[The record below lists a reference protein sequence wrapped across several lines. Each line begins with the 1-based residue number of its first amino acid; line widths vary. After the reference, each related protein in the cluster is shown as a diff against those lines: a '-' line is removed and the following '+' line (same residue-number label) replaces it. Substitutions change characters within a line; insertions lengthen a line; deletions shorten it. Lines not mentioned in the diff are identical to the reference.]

1 MAATNRT
8 RRPADLEMIGGKS
21 KRQRIWESIRR
32 QGNEFALLDIVR
44 AAHIETETVRT
55 YLTSL
60 INGGYVVQTTPP
72 RHSREKN
79 CYRLE
84 RDNGVEAPRLTK
96 SGKPVTQGLATEQ
109 MWRTLRMMG
118 DEFNG
123 TELAGLASTDSVAV
137 SSVAARDYLAHLERA
152 GYVAIV
158 SKGHGR
164 GAGGVQTRYRFNP
177 GRYTGPRPPMVQRT
191 KSIYDPNLGEVVWQE
206 GIPDDV
212 L

>member
-32 QGNEFALLDIVR
+32 QDNEFALLDIVR

-55 YLTSL
+55 YLTCL
-60 INGGYVVQTTPP
+60 VNGGVVVQTTVPCHP
-72 RHSREKN
+72 REPKR
-79 CYRLE
+79 YRLE

-96 SGKPVTQGLATEQ
+96 SGKPVIQGLATEQ

-118 DEFNG
+118 GDFNG
-123 TELAGLASTDSVAV
+123 TELAGFASTASVTV
-137 SSVAARDYLAHLERA
+137 SPVAARDYLNHLERA

-164 GAGGVQTRYRFNP
+164 GTGGVQTRYQFLP

-191 KSIYDPNLGEVVWQE
+191 KSIYDPNLNQVVWQE